1 MDGQPEVL
9 LWCWEQSLKNNIT
22 KVVSYGGWIAV
33 TGLPIHWWSKKYF
46 ERIGDACGGLLEV
59 GWKTEKLKYLI
70 EAKLKVRK
78 NTIGF
83 LPELLKLAEENEVY
97 YVQIRPISPAIRP
110 NQSVRNKSV
119 ELTPAPT
126 WGGVFRLEK
135 QIAKEGGSVIEGTSP
150 DGSPHEARGI
160 AESQITRTL
169 PLVVGRSMEVL
180 TLVEQLHIAQKE
192 KVYVELKDKGMFKDA
207 KRGLSGSEVGP
218 IAISIKAQELGR
230 TEGLPHEFWEKT
242 RSNQDYML
250 LPTNRPTRHSEFG
263 MGLRNKW
270 VHPKSPTSVPNL
282 FTRFGQNKNKGK
294 GLSRVSPS
302 KFGNQ
307 REKDKVVGAR
317 KQNKGKLTTVI
328 NHYDKE
334 SADESLQEEGSYEE
348 GIGLSEGT

>member
-1 MDGQPEVL
+1 MDF
-9 LWCWEQSLKNNIT
+9 KT
-22 KVVSYGGWIAV
+22 
-33 TGLPIHWWSKKYF
+33 TT
-46 ERIGDACGGLLEV
+46 RACGQEGTEIFRKFRGDSYHLWMEKSCNKYGRFLRMSKCLHGIVSSVVIPQGQGGQRWRKLEESLEV
-59 GWKTEKLKYLI
+59 ILVGDSFIKERSVQRGEEQNMPYDRTRITRKSYK
-70 EAKLKVRK
+70 EA
-78 NTIGF
+78 
-83 LPELLKLAEENEVY
+83 
-97 YVQIRPISPAIRP
+97 VQDKGTVGQKIRPISPAIRP

-135 QIAKEGGSVIEGTSP
+135 QIAKEGGPGIEGTSP
-150 DGSPHEARGI
+150 EGSPHEARGI
-160 AESQITRTL
+160 AESQTTRTL
-169 PLVVGRSMEVL
+169 PLVVGRSMEAL
-180 TLVEQLHIAQKE
+180 ALVEQLHIAQKE

-207 KRGLSGSEVGP
+207 RRGLSGSEVGP
-218 IAISIKAQELGR
+218 RAISIKAQELGR

-302 KFGNQ
+302 KFGN
-307 REKDKVVGAR
+307 
-317 KQNKGKLTTVI
+317 
-328 NHYDKE
+328 
-334 SADESLQEEGSYEE
+334 
-348 GIGLSEGT
+348 